1 MYSRISNNRTAK
13 SKGVIPFTCWAFKL
27 ILTFVISSTTSN
39 CPSLQGMWNRILCMF
54 IRYSRVLKNGKIIRF
69 FVSFCPLCAGY
80 ANVVLRFC
88 LLGGGEMGWKI
99 RSPCQIRVW
108 RQTTFW
114 LVCSLWPLEYICHC
128 RCLFFAC
135 HGSTWSQ
142 VKRRCCSSSL
152 LAFHLNIDNK
162 SQLLE
167 CTQCKNSFKLLKVSF
182 TTFHLDYY
190 FFPSSLQLMHFQLFT
205 TLFVHFM
212 CRQF

>member
-1 MYSRISNNRTAK
+1 ML
-13 SKGVIPFTCWAFKL
+13 V
-27 ILTFVISSTTSN
+27 FVHFV
-39 CPSLQGMWNRILCMF
+39 QGMQMLCYVF
-54 IRYSRVLKNGKIIRF
+54 AAFGR
-69 FVSFCPLCAGY
+69 
-80 ANVVLRFC
+80 
-88 LLGGGEMGWKI
+88 GEMGWKI

-142 VKRRCCSSSL
+142 VKRRCCSSR

-182 TTFHLDYY
+182 TTFHLYYY
-190 FFPSSLQLMHFQLFT
+190 FFPSSHDAFPTFHNFVCTFYVSYFLVRPFQIILFSAE
-205 TLFVHFM
+205 LKWM
-212 CRQF
+212 AELRIR